1 MRTHA
6 LATASL
12 LFLALSAGAAGAA
25 ESRVVKIT
33 GTDAMKYSVAKI
45 DAKAG
50 EKLTISLTAVGT
62 MPKTEMAHNW
72 VLLAKGTN
80 VDSFVMSASLA
91 KKDNYVPPAKKAQIL
106 AATGLAGAGETVTVE
121 FTVPTEPGAYDFVC
135 TFPAHFTT
143 GMRGKLVVTK

>member
-1 MRTHA
+1 MRTRSF
-6 LATASL
+6 ATASL
-12 LFLALSAGAAGAA
+12 LFVAASVAAA

-33 GTDAMKYSVAKI
+33 GTDAMKYSVTKI

-50 EKLTISLTAVGT
+50 EKLTISLTATGS

-80 VDSFVMSASLA
+80 VDQFVMSASLA

-121 FTVPTEPGAYDFVC
+121 FTVPSEPGEYDFVC